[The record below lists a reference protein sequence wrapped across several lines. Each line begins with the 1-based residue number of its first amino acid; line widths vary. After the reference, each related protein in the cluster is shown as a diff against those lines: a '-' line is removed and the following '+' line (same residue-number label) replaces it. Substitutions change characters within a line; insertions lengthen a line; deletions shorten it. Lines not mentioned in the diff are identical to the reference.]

1 MASLEAEKHTC
12 FSLYLQQEKPTGKGQ
27 TVYDWKQDVED
38 CEDVLDRDE
47 YDEIAYY
54 LVEQHPD
61 EEDFINLF
69 RISIYSALY
78 ELLEQWYE
86 EQGKNLE
93 DEVRGYFEYG
103 DYVYFVT
110 GSGYSIYSADLLGGS
125 ANGRAENEF
134 DEFVDNH
141 F

>member
-1 MASLEAEKHTC
+1 
-12 FSLYLQQEKPTGKGQ
+12 
-27 TVYDWKQDVED
+27 VYDWKHDVED
-38 CEDVLDRDE
+38 CENVLDRDE
-47 YDEIAYY
+47 YDEIAYC

-86 EQGKNLE
+86 EQGKDLE
-93 DEVRGYFEYG
+93 DEIRGYFEYG

-125 ANGRAENEF
+125 ADGRAEREF
-134 DEFVDNH
+134 DEFVEER